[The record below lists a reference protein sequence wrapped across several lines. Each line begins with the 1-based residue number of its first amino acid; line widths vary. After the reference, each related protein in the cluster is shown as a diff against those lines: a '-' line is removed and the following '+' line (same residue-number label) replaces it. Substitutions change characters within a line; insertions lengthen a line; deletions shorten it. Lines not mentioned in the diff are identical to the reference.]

1 MILKASTISA
11 KNFLI
16 NASKKKTIFK
26 ERKEVLLKIAEEIT
40 ADFLKRSTININ
52 FIGKN
57 NARTSQI
64 CQVWA
69 FLASKNLCSFF
80 LIN

>member
-52 FIGKN
+52 FIGK
-57 NARTSQI
+57 TMLE
-64 CQVWA
+64 QVKYA
-69 FLASKNLCSFF
+69 KYGHS
-80 LIN
+80 